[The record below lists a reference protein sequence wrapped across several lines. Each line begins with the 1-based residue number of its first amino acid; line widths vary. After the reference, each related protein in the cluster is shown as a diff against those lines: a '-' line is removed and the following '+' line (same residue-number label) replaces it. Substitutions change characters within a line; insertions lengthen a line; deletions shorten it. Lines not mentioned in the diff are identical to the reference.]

1 MNEDLDDDTCA
12 LCNGTG
18 VIMDADGDEQECDE
32 CDGTGV
38 IG

>member
-12 LCNGTG
+12 LCLGTG
-18 VIMDADGDEQECDE
+18 VITDEDGDEQECDE

-38 IG
+38 LG